1 MTSYRIPREF
11 VDHPFH
17 YTELGEMSGPA
28 FRAVCRNVVD
38 GDTFDFLVDLG
49 FYAYSYITIRLKDF
63 DAPELFHPKSAAEKE
78 LAQRARARVE
88 ELLLDKPCVIVT
100 AKDTQTFGRFV
111 ADVYYQSVRGVW
123 LSLKATL
130 EVECL
135 SKRDVVG

>member
-1 MTSYRIPREF
+1 MTSYRIPTEF

-17 YTELGEMSGPA
+17 YTELGDMKGPA

-38 GDTFDFLVDLG
+38 GDTYDFLVDLG
-49 FYAYSYITIRLKDF
+49 FYAYAYVTIRIKDF
-63 DAPELFHPKSAAEKE
+63 DAPEMFHPKTPGEKE
-78 LAQRARARVE
+78 LGLRARARVE
-88 ELLLDKPCVIVT
+88 ELILNKACVIVT
-100 AKDTQTFGRFV
+100 SKDTQTFGRFV
-111 ADVYYQSVRGVW
+111 ADVYYPSVRSIW